1 MGSAGSRAQR
11 SRTKVRVALTGLLL
25 GALLPLAACGDANPF
40 RPAGDARPGGPALG
54 NFCPRPPGLS
64 GVQPGFNDQERE
76 LRHLR
81 RLAFAGD
88 FFAQI
93 ELGRRYEAQR
103 ALDANIQDP
112 IESAVWY
119 AVALANPE
127 GYAPINMA
135 RRSWGV
141 LRPVSRYDDCRA
153 WERHVL
159 YRTLDRL
166 LSRMSSV
173 EQGKVR
179 DRVIYVMSTQ
189 GADGY
194 RTLARIY
201 DTLYGPFGEPVDND
215 QALEAT
221 GGRRPGGV
229 AAAVP
234 IRPAAV
240 GLFTRNDVD
249 AYLYNYLAMQTGD
262 VGAYVLLK
270 DFERSEPRR
279 ASYGAFVEAKA
290 KRWVPPYEFYPPEAP
305 DAGVPHSDEARITG
319 DGYELA
325 LSRLKGRL
333 PFVHVGRA
341 LRYLGVVNREVTQ
354 PQQLLDQEV
363 ETLEG
368 MLGRN
373 MTGDLESIEWV
384 RAIQYAAVQGSADSQ
399 LVLAV
404 MYTEG
409 VGVPT
414 DYARAF
420 YWFSEADRQGSAEAK
435 FAMSSYFALGVA
447 GVADQEKAKAVVY
460 RMDSALSG
468 FAPSSQRVQAVLAQ
482 VSRSRREQNR

>member
-25 GALLPLAACGDANPF
+25 GAALPLAACGDANPL
-40 RPAGDARPGGPALG
+40 RPAGDDPRPGGPSAG
-54 NFCPRPPGLS
+54 AFCPRPPGLS

-81 RLAFAGD
+81 RLAFTGD

-119 AVALANPE
+119 AVALTNAE

-159 YRTLDRL
+159 YRTLDKL

-194 RTLARIY
+194 RTLARVY
-201 DTLYGPFGEPVDND
+201 DDMYGPYGEPIDND

-221 GGRRPGGV
+221 GGRRPGAV
-229 AAAVP
+229 ATEASLQAATT
-234 IRPAAV
+234 
-240 GLFTRNDVD
+240 LFTRNDVD

-270 DFERSEPRR
+270 DFEKSEPRR

-305 DAGVPHSDEARITG
+305 DSGVPHSDESRITG

-341 LRYLGVVNREVTQ
+341 LKYLGVVNREVTQ
-354 PQQLLDQEV
+354 PEQLLDQEI

-373 MTGDLESIEWV
+373 MTGDLEPIEWV
-384 RAIQYAAVQGSADSQ
+384 RAIQYAAVQGSADAQ

-409 VGVPT
+409 VGVQP

-420 YWFSEADRQGSAEAK
+420 YWYSEADKQGSAEAK
-435 FAMSSYFALGVA
+435 YAMSSYFALGVA
-447 GVADQEKAKAVVY
+447 GVADQDKARSVAY
-460 RMDSALSG
+460 RMESALAG
-468 FAPSSQRVQAVLAQ
+468 FGPSAQRVQAVLAQ
-482 VSRSRREQNR
+482 VSRSRRDQNR